1 MDTKIMAIRQECSP
15 VLFQQGFATL
25 TVALMISFLA
35 TFMTLYAAEVG
46 VMAQRISANE
56 FRAEEAFAAA
66 EAGVAQGIAYLRG
79 NRKQIESWVWTS
91 CSNEITPPCGNET
104 ENVYDSD
111 WEYYSSGNTIQ
122 SVNGSYSLYFLKH
135 TTVTAAPVF
144 WVVAEGKS
152 ADGSGQALIKQGVYF
167 YPFRVNI
174 PDTPLMA
181 GGTIGGKGNF
191 SVVANPNGRG
201 AGAPLSAWAKG
212 DITVGGSASTTDPF
226 GNPLSSS
233 KLGENADILDKDGN
247 NGVNP
252 DTTNFPDDIFEYL
265 FGVPNT
271 EWQAVKD
278 EATVLASC
286 DALDGNSSG
295 LYWIKGNCNPSN
307 NVGSQ
312 AAPVLLVVQDGA
324 ITVHSNLEIY
334 ALIFAFSSS
343 PDVQFSVDLNGTS
356 TIHGAVVSNQ
366 NIDFG
371 GGNFKMLFD
380 STVLGNL
387 HSNVGG
393 RGLGLIPGSW
403 ADY

>member
-1 MDTKIMAIRQECSP
+1 VADKKIMIIRQGYSP
-15 VLFQQGFATL
+15 PVFFQQGFATL

-35 TFMTLYAAEVG
+35 TFMTLYAARVG

-66 EAGVAQGIAYLRG
+66 EAGVEEGIAYLRG
-79 NRKQIESWVWTS
+79 NRKQIDSWSWTS
-91 CSNEITPPCGNET
+91 CSNEIIPPCGNGT
-104 ENVYDSD
+104 ENVYDGSWKYRSD
-111 WEYYSSGNTIQ
+111 TGN
-122 SVNGSYSLYFLKH
+122 YFLRYYIDG
-135 TTVTAAPVF
+135 TATSVF
-144 WVVAEGKS
+144 SVVAKGKS
-152 ADGSGQALIKQGVYF
+152 ADGSGHAFVRQGVYF
-167 YPFRVNI
+167 YPFKANI
-174 PDTPLMA
+174 PDAPLMA
-181 GGTIGGKGNF
+181 GGTIGGTGNF

-201 AGAPLSAWAKG
+201 VGGSLSAWARG
-212 DITVGGSASTTDPF
+212 DITIAGSASTT
-226 GNPLSSS
+226 LSD
-233 KLGENADILDKDGN
+233 KNLENTDILDKDEGK
-247 NGVNP
+247 GVNP

-265 FGVPNT
+265 FGIPNT

-286 DALDGNSSG
+286 GALNGSSSG
-295 LYWIKGNCNPSN
+295 LYWTKGNCAPSN
-307 NVGSQ
+307 NIGSPG
-312 AAPVLLVVQDGA
+312 APVLLVVQDGA
-324 ITVHSNLEIY
+324 LTVHSNLEIY
-334 ALIFAFSSS
+334 GLIFAFSSS
-343 PDVQFSVDLNGTS
+343 PDVQLSVDLNGTS

-387 HSNVGG
+387 YSNVGG